1 MIANLKTIL
10 TRSFFATIG
19 FVNCNLTFQ
28 IGVIS
33 NFDFVICEWFHCVY
47 SLPPENYFDFPVCF

>member
-19 FVNCNLTFQ
+19 FDNCNLTFQ

-33 NFDFVICEWFHCVY
+33 HFDVVICEMFHCIY
-47 SLPPENYFDFPVCF
+47 SLPPENCSDFPVRF